1 MKAKISLLFIFLV
14 IQLVPGEAQ
23 QKPGRFGFEV
33 SGGPSLAT
41 REIPSGKLTKGLG
54 FDGVL
59 HYDLFENSG
68 LYAGWGWNK
77 FSSGTSF
84 TGDNADFE
92 ETGYMFGL
100 QFKHSIDGLRSS
112 YYVRAGGLYNHIEI
126 ENESGS
132 LIGDTGHG
140 LGWQLAAGIDIPVAY
155 KWSFS
160 PVVKYNFLN
169 RDIENEGIETKLAM
183 HYLTVRVGIFRKF

>member
-1 MKAKISLLFIFLV
+1 MKAKVFLLLV
-14 IQLVPGEAQ
+14 LITIQSIPGEAQ
-23 QKPGRFGFEV
+23 KKPGRFGVEV
-33 SGGPSLAT
+33 SGGPSLPT
-41 REIPSGKLTKGLG
+41 REIPAGKLKNGLG
-54 FDGVL
+54 FDGIL
-59 HYDLFENSG
+59 HYYLHQNTG

-77 FSSGTSF
+77 FTSGTSF
-84 TGDNADFE
+84 AGDNDDFE

-132 LIGDTGHG
+132 IIGDTGHG
-140 LGWQLAAGIDIPVAY
+140 LGWQLAAGIDFPVAY
-155 KWSFS
+155 KWSFT

-169 RDIENEGIETKLAM
+169 RDIENEGIKTELAM